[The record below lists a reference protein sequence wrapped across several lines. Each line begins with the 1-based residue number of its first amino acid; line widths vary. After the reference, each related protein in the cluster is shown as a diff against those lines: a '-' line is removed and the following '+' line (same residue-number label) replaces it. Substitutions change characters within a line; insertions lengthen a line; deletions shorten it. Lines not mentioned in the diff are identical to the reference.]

1 MRLFFTLKNERIQMF
16 ITVFESQVL
25 FYEKKNKKKTYIY
38 IYIYIYTL
46 EIQYIAVR
54 YFAISSISRIVRGP
68 QIYHDHKKK
77 KISKCFF
84 YLI

>member
-1 MRLFFTLKNERIQMF
+1 MPHPFMT
-16 ITVFESQVL
+16 
-25 FYEKKNKKKTYIY
+25 
-38 IYIYIYTL
+38 TL

-84 YLI
+84 YLIWKKKKKKLTVIRCGIDFSRISKREIASRIMTKQSN

>member
-1 MRLFFTLKNERIQMF
+1 MTEFYFNLYHTDISLTGILFGPLQSDIGSSRMATELWA
-16 ITVFESQVL
+16 
-25 FYEKKNKKKTYIY
+25 
-38 IYIYIYTL
+38 TL

-77 KISKCFF
+77 NK
-84 YLI
+84 

>member
-1 MRLFFTLKNERIQMF
+1 MLELIRRSF
-16 ITVFESQVL
+16 IGRAL
-25 FYEKKNKKKTYIY
+25 LMN
-38 IYIYIYTL
+38 TL

-77 KISKCFF
+77 NK
-84 YLI
+84 

>member
-1 MRLFFTLKNERIQMF
+1 MMVKSFYNGIMLMPMPVPTLGARATALPLLLYK
-16 ITVFESQVL
+16 VA
-25 FYEKKNKKKTYIY
+25 
-38 IYIYIYTL
+38 TL

-77 KISKCFF
+77 KK
-84 YLI
+84 